1 MNDYALCA
9 NYERDKCPTSCFRA
23 QITEST
29 RQRAHESGEMII
41 CTFTCFEGTSE
52 CKLKGCDGNG

>member
-9 NYERDKCPTSCFRA
+9 NYERYKCPESCFRA
-23 QITEST
+23 RITEST
-29 RQRAHESGEMII
+29 QQRANESGEMII

-52 CKLKGCDGNG
+52 CKLIQEDASG